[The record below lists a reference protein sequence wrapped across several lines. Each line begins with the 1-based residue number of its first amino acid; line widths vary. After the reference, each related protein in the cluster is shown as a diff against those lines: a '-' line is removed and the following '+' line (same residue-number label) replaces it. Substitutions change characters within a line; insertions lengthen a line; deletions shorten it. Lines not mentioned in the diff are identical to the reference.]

1 VNTEKEEAKK
11 QERKAKERLKA
22 LKYASLPL
30 LSHAHSLTDSFFLFS
45 YFLSLFPFSPFFLF
59 FFLSRADDEEAYR
72 KLIDTEKDT
81 RIAHLLQQTDHYLAE
96 LGTKV
101 VEQKKDADNPAPVAA
116 PTAEVEEDEH
126 AGKDFYQIA
135 HSLSE
140 KVTKQSSL
148 LVGGKLKDYQVKGLE
163 WMISLYNNNLNGILA
178 DEMGL
183 GKTIQTISLITYLM
197 EHKKQ
202 SGPHLVIVPLSTL
215 TNWQLE
221 FEKWAPSVS
230 SLFFSLLSL
239 F

>member
-1 VNTEKEEAKK
+1 MVHDV
-11 QERKAKERLKA
+11 R
-22 LKYASLPL
+22 
-30 LSHAHSLTDSFFLFS
+30 
-45 YFLSLFPFSPFFLF
+45 
-59 FFLSRADDEEAYR
+59 
-72 KLIDTEKDT
+72 
-81 RIAHLLQQTDHYLAE
+81 
-96 LGTKV
+96 
-101 VEQKKDADNPAPVAA
+101 
-116 PTAEVEEDEH
+116 
-126 AGKDFYQIA
+126 
-135 HSLSE
+135 E
-140 KVTKQSSL
+140 KVTTQPTM
-148 LVGGKLKDYQVKGLE
+148 LVGGMLKEYQMSGLQ
-163 WMISLYNNNLNGILA
+163 WLISLYNNNLNGILA